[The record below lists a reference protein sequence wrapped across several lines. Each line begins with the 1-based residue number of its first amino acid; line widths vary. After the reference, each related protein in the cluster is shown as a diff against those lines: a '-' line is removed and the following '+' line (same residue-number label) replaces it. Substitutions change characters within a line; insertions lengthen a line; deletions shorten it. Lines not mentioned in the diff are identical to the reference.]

1 MTDSYIVTYTGRRF
15 PYGGEIPDSA
25 ISLTDIALALSR
37 ICRFGG
43 HIESLYTVA
52 QHSVLVSRWCNPK
65 HALDGLLHDA
75 AEAYVGDLVAPLKHT
90 DAAAGLRELEVRIH
104 AAIARKFGVYPVL
117 PMDVVLADRAV
128 YAAEVRNLFPSYQRV
143 ERLRWGGPEPIPE
156 IIVPISPEAARA
168 AFLLRFVELM
178 GHRVERER

>member
-25 ISLTDIALALSR
+25 ISVTDIALALSR

-52 QHSVLVSRWCNPK
+52 QHSVLVSRWCNPE
-65 HALDGLLHDA
+65 HALDGLLHA
-75 AEAYVGDLVAPLKHT
+75 
-90 DAAAGLRELEVRIH
+90 DAAAGLRELEVRVH
-104 AAIARKFGVYPVL
+104 AAIARRFGVYAVL

-128 YAAEVRNLFPSYQRV
+128 YAAEVWDLFPSYQRA
-143 ERLRWGGPEPIPE
+143 ERLRWGGPEPISE
-156 IIVPISPEAARA
+156 FIVPMSPEAARA
-168 AFLLRFVELM
+168 AFLMRFVELM
-178 GHRVERER
+178 GPGVEREH